1 VARLLSARPELVP
14 DQVKALLTIGA
25 VDLVD
30 PQEADGAGRVDMA
43 RTLAAPV
50 PAAAS
55 VVQRWAPAVVDERT
69 LARAMRD
76 NHEYQTGAAQWSG
89 RRWSGR
95 LWSGRRWSGRRWS
108 GASWIEK

>member
-1 VARLLSARPELVP
+1 MARLLSARPELVP
-14 DQVKALLTIGA
+14 DQVKALLTTGA

-55 VVQRWAPAVVDERT
+55 VRSALGP
-69 LARAMRD
+69 
-76 NHEYQTGAAQWSG
+76 GG
-89 RRWSGR
+89 RRRAHVGPR
-95 LWSGRRWSGRRWS
+95 DARQP
-108 GASWIEK
+108 